1 MLKVYFSSCLNALRG
16 KRMLFGGGG
25 GGQSGEV
32 APAYQVIKKLKIESS
47 VALHAASHSMLQRLQ
62 HVIK

>member
-16 KRMLFGGGG
+16 KNVVR

-47 VALHAASHSMLQRLQ
+47 VARHAVSHTVLQRLQ
-62 HVIK
+62 NVIK

>member
-16 KRMLFGGGG
+16 KRMLFR

-47 VALHAASHSMLQRLQ
+47 VALHAVSHSMLQRLQ
-62 HVIK
+62 NVIK